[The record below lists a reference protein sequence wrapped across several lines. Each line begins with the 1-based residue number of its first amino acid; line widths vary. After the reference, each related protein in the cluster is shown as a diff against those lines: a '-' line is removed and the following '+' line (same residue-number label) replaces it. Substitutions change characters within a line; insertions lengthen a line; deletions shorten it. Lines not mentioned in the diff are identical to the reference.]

1 MHVSTYGG
9 ILRAYKSERAYKMSK
24 SQNSARNS
32 SFAQTEICWFWR
44 LYWTILG
51 NAASVTRRTRYVIPP
66 SDITS
71 CFWFVWPIVWPAPRF
86 GQQRSHLLKWT
97 SLTVQSQ
104 QSSSYE
110 ESPLWSVWAAS
121 LSSFR
126 NDWYFSRSSEVN
138 IFSSSSESKSK
149 RGKRGRAAE
158 LLLIN
163 STESR
168 VTLRHE

>member
-1 MHVSTYGG
+1 MCVHMVVFYQLINQKELTKCLRVRTAPG
-9 ILRAYKSERAYKMSK
+9 IPLLHKQR
-24 SQNSARNS
+24 SAG
-32 SFAQTEICWFWR
+32 FWS

-51 NAASVTRRTRYVIPP
+51 NAASVMRRTRYFIPP

-71 CFWFVWPIVWPAPRF
+71 CFWFVWPAPRF
-86 GQQRSHLLKWT
+86 GRQRSHLLKWT

-138 IFSSSSESKSK
+138 IFSSSSESKCK